1 MNKSIFLVVAAFIF
15 KTAFAQTDTL
25 KTISRYCFHEA
36 SGPTMYM
43 INGKEKEVP
52 SVCRFDH
59 YLVSR
64 KTYNKIMDADSV
76 YDNLEGLHFVLFK
89 NPKGRLLYSYY
100 SFGADKGE
108 PYGEYNEYYPN
119 GRLKIKGY
127 YKMPAPD
134 VRSGVADGTWYYYT
148 RHGRLIGTKQ
158 YRDGLA
164 DGAWMTYNKKG
175 KLLAKKYFSK
185 GFASGTWSMS
195 RYYTSSL
202 SGTWYYNFYKG
213 FYQGTSYDRQQFV
226 SLLDSEDNIKTYDE
240 TIEVEKIEYSSP
252 EFYSYKDSD
261 KATYIVKGKFYEVK
275 DGIIRS
281 YYEFRD
287 GELVK
292 KIDYEH

>member
-1 MNKSIFLVVAAFIF
+1 
-15 KTAFAQTDTL
+15 
-25 KTISRYCFHEA
+25 
-36 SGPTMYM
+36 
-43 INGKEKEVP
+43 
-52 SVCRFDH
+52 
-59 YLVSR
+59 
-64 KTYNKIMDADSV
+64 
-76 YDNLEGLHFVLFK
+76 
-89 NPKGRLLYSYY
+89 
-100 SFGADKGE
+100 
-108 PYGEYNEYYPN
+108 
-119 GRLKIKGY
+119 
-127 YKMPAPD
+127 
-134 VRSGVADGTWYYYT
+134 
-148 RHGRLIGTKQ
+148 
-158 YRDGLA
+158 
-164 DGAWMTYNKKG
+164 
-175 KLLAKKYFSK
+175 
-185 GFASGTWSMS
+185 MS